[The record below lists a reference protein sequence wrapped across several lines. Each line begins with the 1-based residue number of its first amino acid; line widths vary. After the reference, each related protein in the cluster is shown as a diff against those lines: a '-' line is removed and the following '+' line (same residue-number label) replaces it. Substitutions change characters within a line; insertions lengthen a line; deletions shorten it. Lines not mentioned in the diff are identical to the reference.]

1 MKYLRT
7 KKDKLKIHLKINEQ
21 VTFKFL
27 DECEFDFVI
36 KEWGAYVTPSMFKR
50 CRKFKLKPA
59 VIKEP
64 KTNKLNLVFVKSG
77 KENLFLNSLKKKN
90 LLIKW
95 LKSDNF
101 KKKEKLD

>member
-64 KTNKLNLVFVKSG
+64 KTNKLNLVEQVRQVYCYLEGLLSMR
-77 KENLFLNSLKKKN
+77 L
-90 LLIKW
+90 LLILW
-95 LKSDNF
+95 QGKSSI
-101 KKKEKLD
+101 

>member
-7 KKDKLKIHLKINEQ
+7 KKNHLKIHLKINEQ

-59 VIKEP
+59 VIKEA
-64 KTNKLNLVFVKSG
+64 KTNKFNLVFVKLE
-77 KENLFLNSLKKKN
+77 KEKLFLDSVKKKN

-95 LKSDNF
+95 LKSYNF
-101 KKKEKLD
+101 KNRIN